1 MLENRDRREGVT
13 EGRWK
18 EGKKEEREN
27 TNCIPKKEPEIYTG
41 LFKFKFK
48 VRVYLRS
55 VLL

>member
-1 MLENRDRREGVT
+1 MLENRDRKEGVKD
-13 EGRWK
+13 GRWK

-55 VLL
+55 ILL

>member
-1 MLENRDRREGVT
+1 MLENRDRKEGGK

-18 EGKKEEREN
+18 EGRKEEREYQLYS
-27 TNCIPKKEPEIYTG
+27 KERARDLHLT
-41 LFKFKFK
+41 FKFKLK